1 MRRSTLL
8 FLLLVTGW
16 AWPTPGEARQFYGRG
31 TPVSVGQGLP
41 DRPGGFT
48 FCRLAYTSHR
58 RDGSGSGWTTDFPEA
73 DRNFTTRLP
82 ELTPTTVSAWDN
94 GEQGFA
100 AVRPTDPDLYR
111 CPFLMATD
119 VGELGFSAEEAAA
132 MRDYLLKGGFFWADD
147 FWGSAAWSY
156 FAAEIRRVLPEYDL
170 IDLPMDHPLFSI
182 VYTVPRIPQIPSINY
197 WNSSGGDTSEL
208 GFDSS
213 RPSMRAILD
222 DTGRIL
228 VLATHNT
235 DVSDGWERETYDPRY
250 FQLFSPDAY
259 AIGINIAIWVMTH

>member
-1 MRRSTLL
+1 
-8 FLLLVTGW
+8 
-16 AWPTPGEARQFYGRG
+16 
-31 TPVSVGQGLP
+31 
-41 DRPGGFT
+41 
-48 FCRLAYTSHR
+48 
-58 RDGSGSGWTTDFPEA
+58 
-73 DRNFTTRLP
+73 
-82 ELTPTTVSAWDN
+82 
-94 GEQGFA
+94 
-100 AVRPTDPDLYR
+100 
-111 CPFLMATD
+111 MATD
-119 VGELGFSAEEAAA
+119 VGELGFSVEEASA

-170 IDLPMDHPLFSI
+170 VDLPMDHPLFSI

-250 FQLFSPDAY
+250 FQIFSPDAY